1 MIVLLKYKIIKFY
14 TLFLIYFFYR
24 YDLVKS
30 RSCYYIYFEWKRNGI
45 SKVSK
50 EIYLLNCLNL
60 TIEFLNPIDTRDR
73 LQHSNLNDRRLESK
87 GKLNFSRS
95 FVLTYA
101 FDGLFLCARW
111 RRNGDTNAS
120 TICEIYEDRYKKI
133 RIFIYLRPRKPEF

>member
-1 MIVLLKYKIIKFY
+1 MIVLLKHKIIKFY
-14 TLFLIYFFYR
+14 TLFLIYSFYR
-24 YDLVKS
+24 YDLVK
-30 RSCYYIYFEWKRNGI
+30 RSHVCVITFILNEKEMV

-101 FDGLFLCARW
+101 FDGLFLCAR
-111 RRNGDTNAS
+111 
-120 TICEIYEDRYKKI
+120 
-133 RIFIYLRPRKPEF
+133 